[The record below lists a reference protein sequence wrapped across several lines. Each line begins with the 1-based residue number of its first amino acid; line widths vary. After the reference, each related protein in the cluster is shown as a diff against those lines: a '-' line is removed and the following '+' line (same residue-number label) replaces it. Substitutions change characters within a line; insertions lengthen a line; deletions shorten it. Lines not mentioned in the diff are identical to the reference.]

1 MQVVFHLGAHCTD
14 EDGLIRALG
23 PDRGR
28 LKEAGVS
35 VPEPARYRMKLRDA
49 LYTLKG
55 APADSALQQEI
66 LTAAGHDSP
75 PKRLV
80 FSHEFFTCLPDRVV
94 TKRGFYQMVPDKLG
108 PLANLFPEA
117 QTEFHMALINPAVL
131 MPALVARQ
139 RKSSYEELI
148 AGQEPRSLR
157 WAPVVRRMVE
167 AAEGRPL
174 ILWCN
179 EDMPLIWPEILRSL
193 TGLNEGARLSGD
205 EALLEQIIEPEGL
218 ERLHV
223 YLRSHPPRSAT
234 QHRKVVTAFL
244 EKFARPETLEI
255 DISLPGWDAGLIA
268 AMTADYDADIAE
280 IAAMPGVRFIAS

>member
-117 QTEFHMALINPAVL
+117 QVEFHMALINPAVL

-148 AGQEPRSLR
+148 AGQDPRSLR

-234 QHRKVVTAFL
+234 QRRKVVTAFL